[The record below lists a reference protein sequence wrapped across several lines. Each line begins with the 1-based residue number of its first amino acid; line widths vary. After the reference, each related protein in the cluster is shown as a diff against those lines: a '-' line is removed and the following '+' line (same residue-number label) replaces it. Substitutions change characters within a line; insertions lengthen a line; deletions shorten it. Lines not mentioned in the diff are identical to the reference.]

1 MSCANEIGYP
11 IVLKIASP
19 DIVFRQDVGGVVI
32 GIDSDEALK
41 AGYEKLMNRLAE
53 RQPGAAIRGVT
64 IQKMFDV
71 IDYELILGAKKDRQF
86 GAAILFGMGGIG
98 VEVFRD
104 FSIGLP
110 PLNQTLARL
119 LMEETKV
126 YQMLQGY
133 RGKAPADLR
142 QIEQIIV
149 GFSNLIMDF
158 PEIQAMDINPIAVSN
173 GKAYALDARI
183 ILDRNEP
190 AAGTAYPH
198 LIITPYPTRYV
209 SRWSLRDGTE
219 VLLRP
224 IKPEDEPLEHEMF
237 TTLSEAT
244 LRERFYHT
252 IKNITHDMHVRFCNI
267 DYNREMA
274 IVAEIRQ
281 NGERRLAGIGS
292 FNIESDFRRCE
303 FSVMVHDD
311 FQGRGLAY
319 KLVDLLIGIADEK
332 GLEEFYGYIQPNNRK
347 MVRLCEKLGMTRE
360 STPDDLALVRLQLR

>member
-1 MSCANEIGYP
+1 
-11 IVLKIASP
+11 
-19 DIVFRQDVGGVVI
+19 
-32 GIDSDEALK
+32 
-41 AGYEKLMNRLAE
+41 
-53 RQPGAAIRGVT
+53 
-64 IQKMFDV
+64 
-71 IDYELILGAKKDRQF
+71 
-86 GAAILFGMGGIG
+86 
-98 VEVFRD
+98 
-104 FSIGLP
+104 
-110 PLNQTLARL
+110 
-119 LMEETKV
+119 
-126 YQMLQGY
+126 
-133 RGKAPADLR
+133 
-142 QIEQIIV
+142 
-149 GFSNLIMDF
+149 
-158 PEIQAMDINPIAVSN
+158 
-173 GKAYALDARI
+173 
-183 ILDRNEP
+183 
-190 AAGTAYPH
+190 
-198 LIITPYPTRYV
+198 
-209 SRWSLRDGTE
+209 
-219 VLLRP
+219 
-224 IKPEDEPLEHEMF
+224 MF